1 MTKNRILCYGDSNT
15 YGYIAAGNGRR
26 YGENIRWPQ
35 YLQKLLGDEYCI
47 IEEGLPGR
55 TAAEAADDE
64 PWKNGNSVLRAVLST
79 HRPMDMVIIM
89 LGTNDLKSV
98 FERSAEEITGSVKLI
113 VEDTLAFLA
122 MKQNYAPQILLI
134 APAPLSDAVLRDPGW
149 DFDAVSVAVSKQLA
163 PMYEKIAEEMNLM
176 FLDAGK
182 HAHPADDDGIHLD
195 PLSHRKLAEAVYEMI
210 RDWQPETSLPHRQF
224 MEE

>member
-1 MTKNRILCYGDSNT
+1 MIKKRILCYGDSNT

-35 YLQKLLGDEYCI
+35 RLQKLLGDDFTV

-55 TAAEAADDE
+55 TAAEAAADE

-79 HRPMDMVIIM
+79 HRPLDMVIIM
-89 LGTNDLKSV
+89 LGTNDLKTG
-98 FERSAEEITGSVKLI
+98 FERSAEEITASVRLI
-113 VEDTLAFLA
+113 AEDTLSFLE
-122 MKQNYAPQILLI
+122 MKQNYTPQILLI
-134 APAPLSDAVLRDPGW
+134 APSPLSQAVLRDPGW

-163 PMYEKIAEEMNLM
+163 SMYEKTASEMNLM

-182 HAHPADDDGIHLD
+182 YARPSDDDGIHLD
-195 PLSHRKLAEAVYEMI
+195 PPSHKKLAEAVYETI
-210 RDWQPETSLPHRQF
+210 RDWQPESSLPHMQF
-224 MEE
+224 LEE